1 MKEFMKKVR
10 GEKVKV
16 GGQGQQWW
24 FAFLI
29 AAATLVAPLA
39 SHASEFPGMGAAYAQ
54 RLEQYRKI
62 SSLWLAPQVL
72 LSEAQEP
79 PVPSLITQHSYF
91 NTSLTPI
98 PNWSARGAYCDWQ
111 PIDLPDTFRFP
122 VGLEYLTRITILA
135 YGEVRATVPH
145 PLSEAQETPI
155 PPLNTHHSYFNTS
168 LASLPCRV
176 SIEPGVSTVSH
187 GLTPSNS
194 YLIAW
199 QNACVERSATN
210 RVDAAIELFPNGSV
224 VTTWQPHDPNQQ
236 PTTINQ
242 QPALPPGFP
251 GHDQDADWI
260 RATFPDEADEILAVG
275 YANWLNDWVG
285 VDAENGRYQA
295 AITISEQEATNSQP
309 PIYLVCGPYKVNVTE
324 PGIYRFPLEVFERY
338 EIRTYPE
345 ALPLT
350 VTFDDG
356 YTGTSPSYE
365 IVDASSPSARRAGR
379 SAPPDQPTNYN
390 FYLKPLVVVTPNRIP
405 RAQANGA
412 HVSLWCNV
420 ANYTRRFCRTATR
433 EFYLNFCWP
442 SDAEI
447 IAADDD
453 LEREIAAEEERE
465 IEVVYDTPQGEC
477 SGWIVIDGHLP
488 PPPEPPSREDA
499 AVFDGPSWQQ
509 TFTNGCRT
517 CELTVTTTAGSTDTH
532 TESGTLRLRTG
543 QSADIAVYFMTTEA
557 VGAIYDDEVDW
568 SVSVDGDVGMSG
580 HASVS
585 TASNGEL
592 LAARRYDPTDDRR
605 LRIHLSGSARNA
617 VDGLRQSAV
626 RIVVTTIRNEPSRP

>member
-1 MKEFMKKVR
+1 MKRTKIER
-10 GEKVKV
+10 CIS
-16 GGQGQQWW
+16 
-24 FAFLI
+24 FAVLTVCLLKAI
-29 AAATLVAPLA
+29 SYGSTKNTNAAPSVLTAIRPR
-39 SHASEFPGMGAAYAQ
+39 H
-54 RLEQYRKI
+54 
-62 SSLWLAPQVL
+62 APQ
-72 LSEAQEP
+72 A
-79 PVPSLITQHSYF
+79 SL
-91 NTSLTPI
+91 NTIAP
-98 PNWSARGAYCDWQ
+98 WSARGAYCDWQ

-122 VGLEYLTRITILA
+122 VGLEYIPRISVMA
-135 YGEVRATVPH
+135 WGEVLVPSVSSRTGAGQPTHQADAVTAPVAETATVRCH
-145 PLSEAQETPI
+145 
-155 PPLNTHHSYFNTS
+155 
-168 LASLPCRV
+168 ASLPRRV
-176 SIEPGVSTVSH
+176 SLEPGVSTVSH

-210 RVDAAIELFPNGSV
+210 RVNAAIELFPSGACSV
-224 VTTWQPHDPNQQ
+224 RFDTVETTY
-236 PTTINQ
+236 
-242 QPALPPGFP
+242 PAPIPPGFP
-251 GHDQDADWI
+251 GNDQDADWI

-295 AITISEQEATNSQP
+295 AVTINQQPATNTQQ

-324 PGIYRFPLEVFERY
+324 PGTYRFPLEVFERY

-365 IVDASSPSARRAGR
+365 IVDASGSSARRAGR

-390 FYLKPLVVVTPNRIP
+390 FYLKPIVLVTPNRIP

-412 HVSLWCNV
+412 RVSLWCNV
-420 ANYTRRFCRTATR
+420 ANYTRRFCRTAAR

-477 SGWIVIDGHLP
+477 SGWIVIDGRLP

-499 AVFDGPSWQQ
+499 TVFDGPSWQQ

-532 TESGTLRLRTG
+532 TESGTLRLRAG

-605 LRIHLSGSARNA
+605 LRIRLSGSARNA

-626 RIVVTTIRNEPSRP
+626 RIVVTTIRNEPSRT